1 MSAIYFDHN
10 ATTAVDEKVL
20 EAMLPFFRQKYGNAS
35 SLHSYGIEARRA
47 VNQAREQVAHVV
59 GAQPSQ
65 VIFTS
70 GGSEANNLF
79 IRGAADYLKPAN
91 IVISAIEHPCVRRPA
106 QELARRSNNPWTLH
120 QLTVNTEGQ
129 VNLTDAR
136 NVISDKTGLVSV
148 MLANN
153 ETGVIQDVA
162 AIAELAKNQGA
173 WMHTDAIQAL
183 GKIALSFAD
192 LNVHAITISA
202 HKIYGPKGAAAL
214 IVDKRLIL
222 KPLIYGGGH
231 ENGMRSGTE
240 NVPAIVGFG
249 VACEL
254 VKARVSEAS
263 AHIARLREYLEQGL
277 SALGATIFG
286 QNAPRLP
293 NTCYFAIPDIEG
305 DTLVVKLDKAGFAVA
320 SGAACSSATPG
331 KSHVLD
337 AMGVAPMLARCAVRI
352 SLGHDNTLNQIDD
365 FLKAINTIVSG
376 LRQFNSMSA

>member
-1 MSAIYFDHN
+1 MPTIYFDHN

-20 EAMLPFFRQKYGNAS
+20 EAMMLFFRQKYGNAS

-47 VNQAREQVAHVV
+47 INQAREQVAHAV

-79 IRGAADYLKPAN
+79 IRGAADYLKPSS
-91 IVISAIEHPCVRRPA
+91 IVISAIEHPCIRIPA
-106 QELARRSNNPWTLH
+106 QELARRSNNSWTLN

-129 VNLTDAR
+129 VNLEGAS
-136 NVISDKTGLVSV
+136 NAISDKTGLVSV

-162 AIAELAKNQGA
+162 AIAKLAKDQGA
-173 WMHTDAIQAL
+173 WMHTDAIQAF
-183 GKIALSFAD
+183 GKIALNFSD
-192 LNVHAITISA
+192 LNVHAMTISA

-240 NVPAIVGFG
+240 NIPAIVGFG

-254 VKARVSEAS
+254 IKARVSEAS
-263 AHIARLREYLEQGL
+263 AHIVRLREYLEQGL

-331 KSHVLD
+331 KSHVLE

-352 SLGHDNTLNQIDD
+352 SLGHDNTLNQIDY